1 MEFKDGTKQTI
12 KFKSKVQEFEC
23 EATVKNRQVQIGLYV
38 TLDNQ
43 LYLTFKIPVSNN
55 GEVDIEKA
63 EQIIRDKAP
72 ELAITEIIECERC
85 FYFLLGNPFSYN
97 YVPSQLS

>member
-1 MEFKDGTKQTI
+1 MEFKEGTKQTI
-12 KFKSKVQEFEC
+12 KFKSKAQEFEC
-23 EATVKNRQVQIGLYV
+23 EATVKNGQVQIGLYV

-63 EQIIRDKAP
+63 EQIVRDKAP
-72 ELAITEIIECERC
+72 ELAITEIIECTQGYPTIGFEGLHEPKL
-85 FYFLLGNPFSYN
+85 FDIE
-97 YVPSQLS
+97 